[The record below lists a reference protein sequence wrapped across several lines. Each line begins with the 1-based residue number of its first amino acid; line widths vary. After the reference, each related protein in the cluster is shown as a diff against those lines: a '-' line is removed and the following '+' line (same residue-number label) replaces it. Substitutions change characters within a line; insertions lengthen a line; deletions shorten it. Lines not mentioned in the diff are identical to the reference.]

1 MKLDSLLL
9 CVAIQS
15 ATEAGAKAP
24 ETSSDGSK
32 AISFLFL
39 IPNAAS
45 AAIATL
51 LLLLSLLLS
60 YQGSQTPPNGFL
72 LLRSNDEELWS
83 PGQTARLNGCD
94 IYVQGCSHRSY
105 WRGLHPSP
113 FMTSLP
119 WLKWLKKG
127 CCCINLQSLFLLYSI
142 LAYILLMTSQRQELG
157 SRFTAVSYSSSSSFF
172 FFVPVLIDSSLH
184 SWDHHLVSASA
195 IQQDEHVAP
204 WTIIC
209 CCCGSYLIFDD
220 VQRHH
225 TTKQSVDNGRQCLAR
240 GA

>member
-1 MKLDSLLL
+1 MCVCEAAGWWWLSNIMKLDSLLL

-15 ATEAGAKAP
+15 ATGAGAEAP

-60 YQGSQTPPNGFL
+60 YQGSQTPPNGVL

-105 WRGLHPSP
+105 WRGLHP
-113 FMTSLP
+113 
-119 WLKWLKKG
+119 
-127 CCCINLQSLFLLYSI
+127 CIHPLSWRHCLDLSGWRKVAAASTCRAFSYCIQS
-142 LAYILLMTSQRQELG
+142 
-157 SRFTAVSYSSSSSFF
+157 SRIYY
-172 FFVPVLIDSSLH
+172 
-184 SWDHHLVSASA
+184 W
-195 IQQDEHVAP
+195 
-204 WTIIC
+204 W
-209 CCCGSYLIFDD
+209 
-220 VQRHH
+220 
-225 TTKQSVDNGRQCLAR
+225 LAR
-240 GA
+240 GKS